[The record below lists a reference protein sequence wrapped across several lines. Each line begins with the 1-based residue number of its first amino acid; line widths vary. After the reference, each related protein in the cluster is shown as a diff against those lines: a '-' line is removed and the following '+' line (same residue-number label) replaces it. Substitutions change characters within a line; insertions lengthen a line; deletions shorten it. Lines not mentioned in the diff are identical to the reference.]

1 MNRFSRLRRFPFLAA
16 ASVFCLLVFP
26 SAAPGAMEELESRV
40 TEETLANGMKV
51 LLLPRRQSPTVSLS
65 MRFMVGSA
73 QEQDGKSGLAHLLEH
88 MMFKG
93 TSSLG
98 TRDYREER
106 LLREKIELAAQ
117 ALDEERRRGASRSP
131 ENIRRLENELRKSQE
146 DARRYVVKDEIDSI
160 YSANGAQGFN
170 ASTGVDLTTY
180 TVSLPANRIRLWARI
195 ESERMRDPV
204 MREFY
209 SERDVVVEERL
220 QSFETNPSRKLSAL
234 LLSTA
239 FHAHPYRRPV
249 VGWKGDVDFLRRAE
263 AEEFFRTWYAP
274 NNAVLVAVGDF
285 VSEELMEMIRHYFG
299 PLPAQDLPARRVPT
313 EPPQEGERR
322 AVLEADAE
330 PQVMIGFHKPTLPGP
345 DDYVFDLI
353 DGLLA
358 GSRTSRLYRHL
369 VEEGQLAVSVS
380 TTNGFPGARYPN
392 LFVIRA
398 VPRHPHDAA
407 EVESAVLEQLDLLVR
422 EGVTKKEVGR
432 VRKRLRADLLR
443 GLQSNAGLAALLSYF
458 QAAAGDWRYAVTHL
472 DVLEGITPE
481 QIRETA
487 ARYLTVSNRTVVRLK
502 TRRTGAGEGR

>member
-1 MNRFSRLRRFPFLAA
+1 
-16 ASVFCLLVFP
+16 
-26 SAAPGAMEELESRV
+26 MEELEGRV
-40 TEETLANGMKV
+40 MEETLANGMKV
-51 LLLPRRQSPTVSLS
+51 LLLPRHQSPTVSLS

-98 TRDYREER
+98 TRDYSREKP
-106 LLREKIELAAQ
+106 LREKIELTAR
-117 ALDEERRRGASRSP
+117 ALDEERGRGALKSP
-131 ENIRRLENELRKSQE
+131 EKILRLKNELRKVQE
-146 DARRYVVKDEIDSI
+146 DARRYVVKDEINSI
-160 YSANGAQGFN
+160 YSAHGAQGFN
-170 ASTGVDLTTY
+170 AGTGVDLTTF
-180 TVSLPANRIRLWARI
+180 TVSLPANRLRLWARI

-220 QSFETNPSRKLSAL
+220 QSFEANPSRKLSAL

-239 FHAHPYRRPV
+239 YQAHPYRRPV
-249 VGWKGDVDFLRRAE
+249 IGWKGDVDFLRRAE

-274 NNAVLVAVGDF
+274 NNAVLAAVGDF
-285 VSEELMEMIRHYFG
+285 VPTELMEMIRDYFG
-299 PLPAQDLPARRVPT
+299 PLPAQDLPAIRVPT

-322 AVLEADAE
+322 AVLQADAE
-330 PQVMIGFHKPTLPGP
+330 PEVMIGFHKPTLPDP

-358 GSRTSRLYRHL
+358 GGRTSRLYRRL
-369 VEEGQLAVSVS
+369 VEETQLALSVS
-380 TTNGFPGARYPN
+380 AVNGFPGARYPN

-407 EVESAVLEQLDLLVR
+407 EVESAVLEQIDLLAR
-422 EGVTKKEVGR
+422 EGVTGKEVSR

-443 GLQSNAGLAALLSYF
+443 GMQSNAGLAGLLSYF

-487 ARYLTVSNRTVVRLK
+487 ARYLTGSNRTVVHLK
-502 TRRTGAGEGR
+502 TQRPGKGESR